1 MIYSTLPSPSRRL
14 KQRAGHSRLPM
25 SRRLDHRIA
34 VLMGSLLLLAGLSAA
49 QSVTAGA
56 ELAQRAKPNVVVIMT
71 DDQTVAELGAM
82 PRTRRLIAA
91 KGVRFDR
98 SYVSYPVC
106 CPSRATYL
114 TGQYAHN
121 HGVMGL
127 YPPTG
132 GYGRFDKH
140 DALPVWLRSA
150 GYYTAHL
157 GKFLNGYGDQEPADV
172 PPGWSDWRATV
183 DYSTYSMWGYTLN
196 ENGRLRTYGRP
207 FREVPRLY
215 QTDVLARKAQSIVE
229 SRAGR
234 GPFFVSLNLLGPHH
248 EGRAIQRRTGLI
260 VRPAPRHRRA
270 AVALPA
276 RSASFNERDVSD
288 KPLFI
293 RRRVRPFGR
302 GDLRR
307 IQRVAVQRRR
317 ALLSVDDA
325 VARVIGTLRRT
336 GELDDTYVI
345 FTSDNGYLQGEHG
358 IGSGKM
364 LPYDASSA
372 VPLLIRGP
380 GLPGG
385 AVSQELVANVD
396 LAPTLLELA
405 GAGVRMSQAIAGM
418 VVPALGVREP
428 ILGQRGRVAV
438 RRSCVRGFPARAHRR
453 TSRAPGARSTKEPR
467 EPLPGPRSLQLFVSR
482 RAQPPGAPREGERG
496 RSARQRSRPQ
506 VYGPTSRGQA
516 APGRPSGQQH
526 PAELG
531 SDDAPGVSVGS
542 PVRVGRGEW

>member
-1 MIYSTLPSPSRRL
+1 MARTRN
-14 KQRAGHSRLPM
+14 
-25 SRRLDHRIA
+25 IA
-34 VLMGSLLLLAGLSAA
+34 PALMALICLAAA
-49 QSVTAGA
+49 APPAPAAAPAAAA
-56 ELAQRAKPNVVVIMT
+56 ERPNLVVIMT
-71 DDQTVAELGAM
+71 DDQTVAELSAM

-276 RSASFNERDVSD
+276 RSASFNERDISD

-293 RRRVRPFGR
+293 QRRVRPFGR

-317 ALLSVDDA
+317 ALLAVDDA
-325 VARVIGTLRRT
+325 VARVIGALRRT
-336 GELDDTYVI
+336 GELANTYVV

-385 AVSQELVANVD
+385 AVSRELVANVD

-405 GAGVRMSQAIAGM
+405 GAS
-418 VVPALGVREP
+418 
-428 ILGQRGRVAV
+428 
-438 RRSCVRGFPARAHRR
+438 
-453 TSRAPGARSTKEPR
+453 PGTTPD
-467 EPLPGPRSLQLFVSR
+467 GRSLLPFARRPGLRSR
-482 RAQPPGAPREGERG
+482 RAILHETGGSRWIGRQGQDEVAGRGLRRVLTYRAVRLPGWLYVRYHGGSRELYDLRRDPHQLRSVHADPRYRSTRRVLGRELRRLVRCRGAACRRSAPR
-496 RSARQRSRPQ
+496 
-506 VYGPTSRGQA
+506 V
-516 APGRPSGQQH
+516 PGKST
-526 PAELG
+526 
-531 SDDAPGVSVGS
+531 
-542 PVRVGRGEW
+542 

>member
-1 MIYSTLPSPSRRL
+1 MAPTRN
-14 KQRAGHSRLPM
+14 
-25 SRRLDHRIA
+25 IA
-34 VLMGSLLLLAGLSAA
+34 LALALLTGLAATPAA
-49 QSVTAGA
+49 AAAGA
-56 ELAQRAKPNVVVIMT
+56 DRPNLVVVMT
-71 DDQTVAELGAM
+71 DDQTVEELSAM
-82 PRTRRLIAA
+82 PRTRRLVAA
-91 KGVRFDR
+91 KGVRFER

-106 CPSRATYL
+106 CPSRATFL
-114 TGQYAHN
+114 TGRYAHN

-140 DALPVWLRSA
+140 AALPVWLRRA
-150 GYYTAHL
+150 GYFTAHL

-207 FREVPRLY
+207 FREDPRLY

-234 GPFFVSLNLLGPHH
+234 GPFFISLNLLAPHH
-248 EGRAIQRRTGLI
+248 EGRGIQRRTGQI
-260 VRPAPRHRRA
+260 VRPAPRHRHA

-276 RSASFNERDVSD
+276 RGAGFNERDLSD
-288 KPLFI
+288 KPRFI
-293 RRRVRPFGR
+293 QRRGR
-302 GDLRR
+302 RLGRAALRR

-317 ALLSVDDA
+317 ALLAVDDA

-336 GELDDTYVI
+336 GELERTYVI

-364 LPYDASSA
+364 LPYDPSTA

-380 GLPGG
+380 GLPAG
-385 AVSQELVANVD
+385 AVSGELVANVD

-405 GAGVRMSQAIAGM
+405 GAS
-418 VVPALGVREP
+418 
-428 ILGQRGRVAV
+428 
-438 RRSCVRGFPARAHRR
+438 
-453 TSRAPGARSTKEPR
+453 PGAPVD
-467 EPLPGPRSLQLFVSR
+467 GRSLMPFARRPGLRSR
-482 RAQPPGAPREGERG
+482 RAILHETGGSRWIGRPGQDEVGGRGLRRVLTYRAVRLPGWLYVRYRGGARELYDLRRDPDQLQSVHADPRYRRTRRVLGRELRRLVRCSGEECRRPAPRVPGK
-496 RSARQRSRPQ
+496 STKDPLQ
-506 VYGPTSRGQA
+506 
-516 APGRPSGQQH
+516 PGR
-526 PAELG
+526 AG
-531 SDDAPGVSVGS
+531 STLAS
-542 PVRVGRGEW
+542 